1 MAKVKT
7 IFFLVYEF
15 LTDEWSSETG
25 NNDATFLLEIEDIRQ
40 LELETSPRHS
50 KTLRV
55 GDRNWYV
62 DVGLL
67 NIHKVG
73 GWEPDEQEH
82 LSVIIWQVRSVHIV
96 WYT

>member
-1 MAKVKT
+1 MIDQKVLNLRKT
-7 IFFLVYEF
+7 HILTENLVYEF
-15 LTDEWSSETG
+15 LTDEWNDEGG
-25 NNDATFLLEIEDIRQ
+25 NSDATFLLEIEDIRQ

-50 KTLRV
+50 KTMRV

-73 GWEPDEQEH
+73 GWEADDQEH
-82 LSVIIWQVRSVHIV
+82 LSVIIWQV
-96 WYT
+96 

>member
-1 MAKVKT
+1 M
-7 IFFLVYEF
+7 
-15 LTDEWSSETG
+15 
-25 NNDATFLLEIEDIRQ
+25 LEIEDIRQ

-50 KTLRV
+50 KTMRV

-73 GWEPDEQEH
+73 GWEPDDQEH
-82 LSVIIWQVRSVHIV
+82 LSVIIWQARFFVFWDLFVFSGRKNFGIAPN
-96 WYT
+96 TGA